1 MGTVGTVGAAERL
14 AAAIAAVAVSLSIW
28 GGMNRLADRYAREA
42 LEGPR
47 TEAGGTRSVR
57 ADGASS
63 GKSFRCSD
71 ERSRTG

>member
-1 MGTVGTVGAAERL
+1 MSG
-14 AAAIAAVAVSLSIW
+14 
-28 GGMNRLADRYAREA
+28 LADRYAREA

>member
-1 MGTVGTVGAAERL
+1 
-14 AAAIAAVAVSLSIW
+14 
-28 GGMNRLADRYAREA
+28 MNRLADRYAREA

-47 TEAGGTRSVR
+47 TEAGGMRSVR

-63 GKSFRCSD
+63 GKPEPFRCSD